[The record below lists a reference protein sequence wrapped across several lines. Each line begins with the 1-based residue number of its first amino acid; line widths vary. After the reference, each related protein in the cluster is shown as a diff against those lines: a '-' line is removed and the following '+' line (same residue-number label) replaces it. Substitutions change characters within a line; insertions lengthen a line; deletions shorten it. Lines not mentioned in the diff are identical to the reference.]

1 MTLEEMKKTIKERE
15 DLLKVSGAIK
25 IGIILSTYLIFRS
38 RHMTPFTEDML
49 KYYVPAIETVNEDDN
64 RTKTVIEPEKKT
76 LEGYKDVKLLVEYN
90 TAFLKT
96 NNGLYR
102 KMHYVYSY
110 KNIKEEDIKDIVS
123 NPKLLEEYLT
133 KESEFPEYSESIDKI
148 NNYPTYNIQILNKD
162 KSIYQNEL
170 ESRKDAVLDTITYL
184 LLNGIFLGMLVMADE
199 KEKSDL
205 EELKRKYLVLT
216 RKKK

>member
-15 DLLKVSGAIK
+15 NLQKVSSASK
-25 IGIILSTYLIFRS
+25 IGIILVTYLLFRS
-38 RHMTPFTEDML
+38 KHMTPFTEDML
-49 KYYVPAIETVNEDDN
+49 KYYVPAIETVNEDDE
-64 RTKTVIEPEKKT
+64 RTKAVFAPGKKT

-90 TAFLKT
+90 TAWEKT

-102 KMHYVYSY
+102 QMHYVYSY
-110 KNIKEEDIKDIVS
+110 KNMKEEDIKDIVS
-123 NPKLLEEYLT
+123 NPKILEEYLT
-133 KESEFPEYSESIDKI
+133 KESEFPEYSESIDEI
-148 NNYPTYNIQILNKD
+148 NNYPTYNIQILNKE

-170 ESRKDAVLDTITYL
+170 ESRKDAILDTITYI
-184 LLNGIFLGMLVMADE
+184 LLNGTFLGMLIMADE

-205 EELKRKYLVLT
+205 EELKRKYQVLT

>member
-1 MTLEEMKKTIKERE
+1 MTLEEMKKTIKEKE

-49 KYYVPAIETVNEDDN
+49 KYYVPAIETVNEEDE

-90 TAFLKT
+90 TAFLKA

-133 KESEFPEYSESIDKI
+133 KESEFPEYSESIDEK
-148 NNYPTYNIQILNKD
+148 NNYPTYYIQILNKE

-170 ESRKDAVLDTITYL
+170 ESRKDAILDTITYI
-184 LLNGIFLGMLVMADE
+184 LLNGTFLSLIMIADE
-199 KEKSDL
+199 KEKNDL
-205 EELKRKYLVLT
+205 NELKREYQVLT